1 MTADAFK
8 LKQRESLRGARVV
21 VVGLGKSG
29 VAAASLCARA
39 GANVIAIDG
48 QPLERLSSEAHALAS
63 LGVELRGGGLEPFD
77 YANSQLVIVSPGVPP
92 FGALRDA
99 ELRGARVVGEIELA
113 SWFLPPVPVLAVTGS
128 NGKSTTVTLVG
139 ELLRAMG
146 RTPFVGGNLGDPP
159 CAFLSTD
166 GGFPY
171 DFVVLEVSSFQAE
184 RVPSFRA
191 ESTALLNVSPNHLD
205 RYDDFAG
212 YVRAKGNLFQNQV
225 AGDLAVVP
233 ADDHRCV
240 NEARRGGARLI
251 SFGSAADANA
261 DFIFTPTQIVDQL
274 RGLTFS
280 REAIPIPGDHNALN
294 VCAALA
300 LLSPWQ
306 PDAEVLRRALAEFKG
321 LPHRIVKVLSHGGV
335 NFYDDSKGTNVGATV
350 AAIRGLPETKVVLIA
365 GGRDK
370 LGSYEPLAKAL
381 AERGRAAVLIGEA
394 AEKIGEALRG
404 AVTVLQAAS
413 MEEAVERAFEA
424 ALPGDAVL
432 LSPACSSFDMFR
444 DYKHRGDAFVEA
456 AARLGLDRLI

>member
-8 LKQRESLRGARVV
+8 LKQRTSLRGARVV

-39 GANVIAIDG
+39 GASVLGIDG
-48 QPLERLSSEAHALAS
+48 QPVERLSSDAQALAS
-63 LGVELRGGGLEPFD
+63 QGVELRGGGLEPFD
-77 YANSQLVIVSPGVPP
+77 YADSQLVVVSPGVPS
-92 FGALRDA
+92 FAALRDA
-99 ELRGARVVGEIELA
+99 ELRGARVIGEIELA
-113 SWFLPPVPVLAVTGS
+113 SWFLPQLPILAVTGS
-128 NGKSTTVTLVG
+128 NGKSTTVTLLG

-159 CAFLSTD
+159 CAFVSPE
-166 GGFPY
+166 GAFPY
-171 DFVVLEVSSFQAE
+171 DVVVLEVSSFQAE

-191 ESTALLNVSPNHLD
+191 NATALLNVSPNHLD

-233 ADDHRCV
+233 ADDPLCV
-240 NEARRGGARLI
+240 KEAQRGGARLLR
-251 SFGSAADANA
+251 FGSAECTDAD
-261 DFIFTPTQIVDQL
+261 IVFTRTEIVDRV
-274 RGLTFS
+274 RGFALS
-280 REAIPIPGDHNALN
+280 REEIPLPGDHNALN

-300 LLSPWQ
+300 LLNPWQ
-306 PDAEVLRRALAEFKG
+306 PDVDVLRRALADFKG
-321 LPHRIVKVLSHGGV
+321 LPHRIVKVLSYGGV

-370 LGSYEPLAKAL
+370 LGSYEPLAKAML
-381 AERGRAAVLIGEA
+381 ERGRAAILIGEA
-394 AEKIGEALRG
+394 AEKIGDALSG
-404 AVTVLQAAS
+404 SVAVTRAAT
-413 MEEAVERAFEA
+413 MTEAVERAAQA

-444 DYKHRGDAFVEA
+444 DYKHRGDTFVEA
-456 AARLGLDRLI
+456 AQRLVTLGLI